1 MQRLRSRHLKLV
13 VPFLHRE
20 VVRRLGA
27 TLEKI
32 VFDVKSMPQM
42 ENGKWDMANLPPAS
56 SRTHI
61 SFRLPEGPRF
71 RRPVAD
77 NA

>member
-1 MQRLRSRHLKLV
+1 MLRSGTRAKFW
-13 VPFLHRE
+13 P
-20 VVRRLGA
+20 LGA
-27 TLEKI
+27 TLEKF

-42 ENGKWDMANLPPAS
+42 ENGKWKMGYGKSPPS
-56 SRTHI
+56 SGGPI
-61 SFRLPEGPRF
+61 SLFGCPKGPRF